1 MVLGLE
7 TGLGVRALTMFQ
19 AGAASSIPSAGDAM
33 RDWQRRLSV
42 APDASR
48 DAKEERGAAADGE
61 APQEDGGQVHGG
73 QHEFVPEGKAPLPG
87 MSPMPSVFSPP
98 GRPTGFGMSH
108 VTKLA

>member
-1 MVLGLE
+1 
-7 TGLGVRALTMFQ
+7 MFQ

-48 DAKEERGAAADGE
+48 GAKEERGAAADGE
-61 APQEDGGQVHGG
+61 APQEDGGQAHGG
-73 QHEFVPEGKAPLPG
+73 QHEFVPEGEAPLPG